1 MTAFGKYRL
10 LRRLG
15 SGGMAE
21 AYLAEQEGH
30 AGFARTV
37 VVKRVLPH
45 LADKPE
51 FTRMLVH
58 EARIAARLQH
68 DNIAQIYDLGHVG
81 DTYFITMEYV
91 AGVELATLC
100 ELAEF
105 AHRTPLPYGPIARI
119 ILDVC
124 AGLHHAH
131 GATDTLGRPLGLVH
145 RDVSPPNVMVTRE
158 GTTKLIDFGVAKA
171 TAEAGETAA
180 GAMKGK
186 HAYMSPEQVRGRPLD
201 ARSDLFAVGILLWEL
216 VTGKRLFRRDADYL
230 TVRAVVEDEPPP
242 LAASRPGVPE
252 RLEHIVARALEKDP
266 DDRYISCEEL
276 ADDLE
281 DLARR
286 SGWDITSR
294 SLGKL
299 VSELSPA

>member
-1 MTAFGKYRL
+1 MSGFGKYRL
-10 LRRLG
+10 LRKLG

-45 LADKPE
+45 LADRPE

-91 AGVELATLC
+91 AGVDVGTLG
-100 ELAEF
+100 ELAE
-105 AHRTPLPYGPIARI
+105 ARGRTPLPPGNVARI
-119 ILDVC
+119 VLDVC
-124 AGLHHAH
+124 AGLSHAH
-131 GATDTLGRPLGLVH
+131 RATDTLGRPLGLVH
-145 RDVSPPNVMVTRE
+145 RDVSPPNVMVTPE
-158 GTTKLIDFGVAKA
+158 GTAKIIDFGIAKA
-171 TAEAGETAA
+171 TAEAGETVT

-186 HAYMSPEQVRGRPLD
+186 HAYMSPEQVRGRPVD
-201 ARSDLFAVGILLWEL
+201 ARSDQFAVGILLWEL
-216 VTGKRLFRRDADYL
+216 VTGQRLFRRDADFL
-230 TVRAVVEDEPPP
+230 TVSAVVEDEAPV
-242 LAASRPGVPE
+242 LSQVRPGLPE
-252 RLEHIVARALEKDP
+252 RLDHIAARALEKDP
-266 DDRYISCEEL
+266 DDRYSSCEEL

-281 DLARR
+281 DLSRR

-294 SLGKL
+294 ALGRL
-299 VSELSPA
+299 VREVTT

>member
-10 LRRLG
+10 LRKLG

-30 AGFARTV
+30 AGFVRTV
-37 VVKRVLPH
+37 VLKRVLPH
-45 LADKPE
+45 LADRPE

-81 DTYFITMEYV
+81 DTYFLTMEYV
-91 AGVELATLC
+91 AGVELSVLC
-100 ELAEF
+100 ELADTR
-105 AHRTPLPYGPIARI
+105 HRAPLPLGQVARI
-119 ILDVC
+119 VLDVC

-131 GATDTLGRPLGLVH
+131 RARDTLGRPLGLVH
-145 RDVSPPNVMVTRE
+145 RDISPQNVMVTPE
-158 GTTKLIDFGVAKA
+158 GIAKIIDFGVAKA
-171 TAEAGETAA
+171 TEEASDTIT
-180 GAMKGK
+180 GALKGK
-186 HAYMSPEQVRGRPLD
+186 HAYMSPEQVRGRPVD
-201 ARSDLFAVGILLWEL
+201 ARSDQFAVGILLWEL
-216 VTGKRLFRRDADYL
+216 LTWQRLFRRDADFL
-230 TVRAVVEDEPPP
+230 TVSAVVEDEAP
-242 LAASRPGVPE
+242 SVSSQRPGLPE
-252 RLEHIVARALEKDP
+252 RLDHMVARALEKDP
-266 DDRYISCEEL
+266 DDRYPSCEEL

-286 SGWDITSR
+286 SGWDLTSR

-299 VSELSPA
+299 VSELTK